1 MKSLVTVF
9 FMNIFLATAV
19 LSQEAEYGLASY
31 YADQFQGKPTAS
43 GELYDRNKLTVAH
56 KTLPFGTLVKVTRLD
71 NNKSIQARVNDRGPF
86 ISGRVVEVSGS
97 GAEQLDLIKAGSAR
111 VKVEVIVEKPAE
123 TVVIATPEPV
133 KPQTE
138 TTPDPPAPETVKK
151 PEVREEQP
159 PKAVKKKEE
168 DAPKTTSANTTPAK
182 KTNVSPK
189 KGEPVTLSQPV
200 LVKAADYQT
209 YDLFQIELKRPD
221 KKGYGVQVASLTTQD
236 ALFKKLAELQGDWF
250 STILVSVQQS
260 SKKDMVYK
268 VILGTFATEEEA
280 DIYKTNLRKNKKMNG
295 FVVDLSTLNNNE

>member
-1 MKSLVTVF
+1 MKSLATIF
-9 FMNIFLATAV
+9 FMNIFLIAAV
-19 LSQEAEYGLASY
+19 HSQEEEYGLASY

-43 GELYDRNKLTVAH
+43 GELYDRNKMTVAH

-111 VKVEVIVEKPAE
+111 VKVEVIVEKPKEA
-123 TVVIATPEPV
+123 VVTTIEPVQPPAQENPAAQPATTEKPEPKV
-133 KPQTE
+133 KTE
-138 TTPDPPAPETVKK
+138 EKKPTPPATNKSSTTATK
-151 PEVREEQP
+151 TAP
-159 PKAVKKKEE
+159 P
-168 DAPKTTSANTTPAK
+168 AN
-182 KTNVSPK
+182 TNVSPK
-189 KGEPVTLSQPV
+189 KGEPATLSQPV
-200 LVKAADYQT
+200 LVKGADYQT

-268 VILGTFATEEEA
+268 VILGTFPTEDEA
-280 DIYKTNLRKNKKMNG
+280 NIYKTNLKKNKKMNG